1 MIGGVIVNRFAFVIA
16 VAGSVCI
23 GVKTLPAA
31 EIHDV
36 VFDDT
41 LVFPESLDVSTDGT
55 LYTGS
60 WKGIVYR
67 ALPGEDAKPWVRPDA
82 ANGIL
87 SILGVAVD
95 SGRHQLWVCSVPAP
109 TRDPPAPGVSTLL
122 SFDLKTGALKLSMPM
137 PAPDSVCNDIAIA
150 ADDTAY
156 VSETANGRIF
166 RVRPHV
172 DKLELFAQ
180 DDALKGV
187 DGIVFSGSGKL
198 YVNLV
203 TTGALFRVGIDH
215 AGKFA
220 GLTEIKPSRS
230 LAGPDGFRLIK
241 GDSFLMAENKAGT
254 IDRVTIQG
262 NEAAVETLRGGLLS
276 PTSAVVRKGVVYG
289 VERKIEY
296 VRSPEYRGKDPGT
309 FKVLAFPLP

>member
-1 MIGGVIVNRFAFVIA
+1 VKQLALVTAILGLIGISYQTSFAAGV
-16 VAGSVCI
+16 
-23 GVKTLPAA
+23 
-31 EIHDV
+31 HDV
-36 VFDDT
+36 VFDDS
-41 LVFPESLDVSTDGT
+41 LVFPESLDVSADGT

-60 WKGIVYR
+60 WKGVVYR
-67 ALPGEDAKPWVRPDA
+67 ALPGEDAKAWIHPDA

-87 SILGVAVD
+87 SILGVALD
-95 SGRHQLWVCSVPAP
+95 AGRHQLWVCSVPAP
-109 TRDPPAPGVSTLL
+109 TRDPPAPGISTLL
-122 SFDLKTGALKLSMPM
+122 SFDLKTSAVKLSLPL

-166 RVRPHV
+166 RIRPRV
-172 DKLELFAQ
+172 NKLELFVQ

-187 DGIVFSGSGKL
+187 DGIVFSGSGQL

-203 TTGALFRVGIDH
+203 TTGELFRVGIDKT
-215 AGKFA
+215 GKFT
-220 GLTEIKPSRS
+220 GLTKITPSRALS
-230 LAGPDGFRLIK
+230 GPDGFRLIQ
-241 GDSFLMAENKAGT
+241 GDSFLLAENKAGT
-254 IDRVTIQG
+254 IDRVTIRGDQ
-262 NEAAVETLRGGLLS
+262 AAVETLRGGLMS
-276 PTSAVVRKGVVYG
+276 PTSAVARQGVVYG